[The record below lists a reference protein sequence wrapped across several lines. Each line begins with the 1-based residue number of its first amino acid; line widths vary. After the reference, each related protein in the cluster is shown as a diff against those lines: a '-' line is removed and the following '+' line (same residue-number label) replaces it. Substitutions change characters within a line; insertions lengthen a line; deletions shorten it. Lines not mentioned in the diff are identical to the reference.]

1 MKTFGE
7 LNIGDSVFMLD
18 ESDDQMDEL
27 FVTGDYTDTDHTIE
41 VADGYGDKT
50 RIFVGDDDT
59 ESYYQNILWFSDK
72 EALFDYL
79 EHQIDRYKNLMKT
92 LALH

>member
-18 ESDDQMDEL
+18 EMDDQMDEL
-27 FVTGDYTDTDHTIE
+27 FVTADYTDTDHTIE
-41 VADGYGDKT
+41 VADGFGDKT
-50 RIFVGDDDT
+50 KIFVGDGDT
-59 ESYYQNILWFSDK
+59 DSYYQNVWWYSDK